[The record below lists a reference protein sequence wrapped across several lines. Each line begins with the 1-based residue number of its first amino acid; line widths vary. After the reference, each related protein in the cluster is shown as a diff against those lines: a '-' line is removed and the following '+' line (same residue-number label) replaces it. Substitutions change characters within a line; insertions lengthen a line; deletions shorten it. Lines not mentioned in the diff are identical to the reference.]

1 VAFHKASINIQK
13 LLIFN
18 IDWKVKVCKYL
29 SFTVLSDSGNVGA
42 KNIQFLAECF
52 GTEKMWFKVKWS
64 PVEITT
70 STVMPSVMTT
80 DNERASKTLHTKI
93 TDLPD
98 DVLLIILLRLEPR
111 DMISLESSC
120 SRMRRVVCI
129 YNAYKL
135 KLDRIFRSKRL
146 NNYMLLSQ
154 QASQQ
159 KTKEEISHYYKL
171 RLYRYIYRSRQ
182 VPINPSDDDYIRL
195 YKTEKKKQE
204 LEDLVAENRKHLTH
218 MSLKLIL

>member
-1 VAFHKASINIQK
+1 MAWVAFHKASINIQK

-111 DMISLESSC
+111 DMIRWVLFNQGFKSRSWIFSVTWLLCLLLLWRQWTNQLMYIMHLVGWSQCVCRQSMMELKIFSC
-120 SRMRRVVCI
+120 
-129 YNAYKL
+129 
-135 KLDRIFRSKRL
+135 
-146 NNYMLLSQ
+146 
-154 QASQQ
+154 
-159 KTKEEISHYYKL
+159 
-171 RLYRYIYRSRQ
+171 
-182 VPINPSDDDYIRL
+182 
-195 YKTEKKKQE
+195 EK
-204 LEDLVAENRKHLTH
+204 
-218 MSLKLIL
+218 